1 MHLYALERGYRIG
14 YDNFGMMM
22 KNSRMR
28 FLDDSQRIDWLIEV
42 FQSGYKEQVLVS
54 HDIWCKAQW
63 KHFGGGGYGHFL
75 RTIVPLL
82 FDRGLTESDIDTLL
96 VRNSANLI
104 AF

>member
-1 MHLYALERGYRIG
+1 M
-14 YDNFGMMM
+14 
-22 KNSRMR
+22 
-28 FLDDSQRIDWLIEV
+28 EV
-42 FQSGYKEQVLVS
+42 FRSGYKEQVLVS

-82 FDRGLTESDIDTLL
+82 HERGLQESDIDTLL
-96 VRNSANLI
+96 IRNTANLM